1 MSAQRKQTANARPVA
16 RTRQARSNKNAL
28 KQAPNG
34 LHASKEDYRM
44 LVEQMSDALFIA
56 DSRGYYI
63 DVNPA
68 GCRLLGYAREE
79 LIGKHILEVTKLAG
93 EQSLYLDELRSGK
106 IILFEREM
114 IRKDGTLV
122 TVEINAK
129 QLPDGRFQG
138 IVRDITARKQA
149 EERLLQL
156 TRLYATLS
164 QVNQTIVRTKSSAEL
179 YQTIC
184 KIAVEF
190 GQFSL
195 AWIGLLERTS
205 GQVTPVAHAGTDS
218 DYLASLN
225 INLNDERTGRGPTAT
240 AIRTGK
246 LCVNNDLQLNP
257 AMEPWRVEASRR
269 HFRSSAAIPF
279 RLKGGTI
286 GALNLYSNTPGF
298 FSMSDELHLL
308 EEIGLDI
315 SFALD
320 TLEAEAERQRAIAT
334 LRQSEERYRSL
345 FENMIEG
352 YTYCQMLF
360 ADGRPQDFV
369 FLEVNKSFERL
380 TGLRDVIGQKVSEV
394 IPGINESNPEIV
406 ETYGRVVATGKPETF
421 ETYVPELT
429 RWFSVSVYRVDQNHF
444 VTQFENITERK
455 RAEAA
460 LRKSEEEYRLLF
472 QNNPNPMW
480 VFDPESLAFL
490 AVNDAAVQ
498 HYGYSRD
505 EFLSMTIKDIRP
517 PEDVPLLERQVSNWT
532 PGIGMPKQWRHRKKD
547 GTIIDVEV
555 TGHWTEFGGKRAR
568 IILANDITQR
578 KRAEEQLEHQLD
590 RLSALRAIDATISTS
605 FDLRLTLDVVLDKVL
620 SELHV
625 DAAAVLLLNP
635 QLHTLEYFT
644 SKGFRTNVSQRTPM
658 RVSEDN
664 AGRVAMERR
673 VLYIPNLRETPNGA
687 NSFANENF
695 VTYYGVPLIAKG
707 QVKGVL
713 EIYQRTPFS
722 GDDEWLDFMEALAG
736 QAAIAIDSAQLFV
749 DLQRSNFDL
758 ELAYDATIE
767 GWSRALDLRDKET
780 EGHTLR
786 VVDLTLEMVRA
797 MGLPENEMVHIR
809 RGALLHDI
817 GKMGVPDAIL
827 LKPDKLTDEEWT
839 IMRRH
844 PTYAYEM
851 LSPIAYLRPA
861 LDIPYGHHE
870 RWDGTGYPRKLR
882 GAQIPLAARIFAL
895 VDVWD
900 ALSHD
905 RPYRPAWETARVME
919 YIQAETGK
927 HFDPQVVDVFFKLV
941 SQGKIR
947 LDERGK

>member
-1 MSAQRKQTANARPVA
+1 
-16 RTRQARSNKNAL
+16 
-28 KQAPNG
+28 
-34 LHASKEDYRM
+34 
-44 LVEQMSDALFIA
+44 
-56 DSRGYYI
+56 
-63 DVNPA
+63 
-68 GCRLLGYAREE
+68 
-79 LIGKHILEVTKLAG
+79 
-93 EQSLYLDELRSGK
+93 
-106 IILFEREM
+106 
-114 IRKDGTLV
+114 
-122 TVEINAK
+122 
-129 QLPDGRFQG
+129 
-138 IVRDITARKQA
+138 
-149 EERLLQL
+149 
-156 TRLYATLS
+156 
-164 QVNQTIVRTKSSAEL
+164 
-179 YQTIC
+179 
-184 KIAVEF
+184 
-190 GQFSL
+190 
-195 AWIGLLERTS
+195 
-205 GQVTPVAHAGTDS
+205 
-218 DYLASLN
+218 
-225 INLNDERTGRGPTAT
+225 
-240 AIRTGK
+240 
-246 LCVNNDLQLNP
+246 
-257 AMEPWRVEASRR
+257 
-269 HFRSSAAIPF
+269 
-279 RLKGGTI
+279 
-286 GALNLYSNTPGF
+286 
-298 FSMSDELHLL
+298 
-308 EEIGLDI
+308 
-315 SFALD
+315 
-320 TLEAEAERQRAIAT
+320 
-334 LRQSEERYRSL
+334 
-345 FENMIEG
+345 
-352 YTYCQMLF
+352 
-360 ADGRPQDFV
+360 
-369 FLEVNKSFERL
+369 
-380 TGLRDVIGQKVSEV
+380 
-394 IPGINESNPEIV
+394 
-406 ETYGRVVATGKPETF
+406 
-421 ETYVPELT
+421 
-429 RWFSVSVYRVDQNHF
+429 VDQDHF

-517 PEDVPLLERQVSNWT
+517 PEDIPLLERQVSNWT
-532 PGIGMPKQWRHRKKD
+532 PGISMPKPWRHRKKD

-635 QLHTLEYFT
+635 QLHALEYFT
-644 SKGFRTNVSQRTPM
+644 SKGFRTNVSQRTPI

-673 VLYIPNLRETPNGA
+673 VLYIPNLRETPSGA

-695 VTYYGVPLIAKG
+695 VTYYGAPLIAKG

-786 VVDLTLEMVRA
+786 VVDLTLEMARV

-827 LKPDKLTDEEWT
+827 LKPDKLTEEEWT

-851 LSPIAYLRPA
+851 LLPIVYLRPA

-870 RWDGTGYPRKLR
+870 KWDGTGYPRKLR

-927 HFDPQVVDVFFKLV
+927 HFDPQVVDVFFNLV